1 MNSAK
6 KNPQHIPHEFN
17 RRLPFTIGNTG
28 LLQKV
33 FVHRSFL
40 NEKAGA
46 SLESNERLEFL
57 GDAVLS
63 NVISHML
70 FEKFPEIDEGEL
82 TRLRAKLVNRRTLAD
97 MARRLS
103 LHEFLLLGKGERTT
117 GGRENPTIL
126 AGAFEA
132 LLAAIYIDCG
142 FEKTSSYVRSLFSP
156 LIDETLSE
164 PGHFDYK
171 PRLQELSQKVFK
183 EAPVYRL
190 VNEDGPPHRKVF
202 EVEVVITGEVLG
214 AGSATKKKDAEQ
226 CAAGEAL
233 KKLKD
238 ILEKAPDAAGL
249 FRKAASAPED

>member
-1 MNSAK
+1 MNSVK
-6 KNPQHIPHEFN
+6 KELHPAPEEFS
-17 RRLPFTIGNTG
+17 RRLPFTLRDKE

-40 NEKAGA
+40 NEKEGG

-82 TRLRAKLVNRRTLAD
+82 TRLRAKLVNKRTLAEL
-97 MARRLS
+97 AKSLS
-103 LHEFLLLGKGERTT
+103 LNEFLLLGKGERST

-142 FEKTSSYVRSLFSP
+142 FKKTFEYVKSLFSP
-156 LIDETLSE
+156 LLDETLSE

-171 PRLQELSQKVFK
+171 PRLQELSQRVFK
-183 EAPVYRL
+183 EAPIYRL
-190 VNEDGPPHRKVF
+190 VNEDGPPHRKIF

-214 AGSATKKKDAEQ
+214 VGSATKKKDAEQ
-226 CAAGEAL
+226 YAAGEAL

-238 ILEKAPDAAGL
+238 ILKEQPDAKTL
-249 FRKAASAPED
+249 SRKESASED

>member
-1 MNSAK
+1 MKNVK
-6 KNPQHIPHEFN
+6 KEPNPAPEEFN
-17 RRLPFTIGNTG
+17 RRLPFALKDKG
-28 LLQKV
+28 LLRRV

-40 NEKAGA
+40 NEKEGG

-63 NVISHML
+63 NVISHVL

-82 TRLRAKLVNRRTLAD
+82 TRLRAKLVNKRTLAEL
-97 MARRLS
+97 AKGLEIN
-103 LHEFLLLGKGERTT
+103 EFLLLGKGERST

-142 FEKTSSYVRSLFSP
+142 FKKTFEYVESLFSP
-156 LIDETLSE
+156 LIDDTLSE

-171 PRLQELSQKVFK
+171 PRLQELSQRVFK
-183 EAPVYRL
+183 EAPIYRL
-190 VNEDGPPHRKVF
+190 VNEDGPPHKKIF
-202 EVEVVITGEVLG
+202 EVEVVITGKVLG
-214 AGSATKKKDAEQ
+214 VGSASKKKDAEQ
-226 CAAGEAL
+226 YAAGEAL

-238 ILEKAPDAAGL
+238 ILNEPADRGTVS
-249 FRKAASAPED
+249 RKGPAREG

>member
-6 KNPQHIPHEFN
+6 KAPGVNLGEFN
-17 RRLPFTIGNTG
+17 KRLPFPLRDTD

-40 NEKAGA
+40 NEKDGL

-63 NVISHML
+63 NIISHLL
-70 FEKFPEIDEGEL
+70 FKEFPDIDEGEL
-82 TRLRAKLVNRRTLAD
+82 TRRRALLVNKRTLAEL
-97 MARRLS
+97 ARGLS
-103 LHEFLLLGKGERTT
+103 LDEYLLLGKGERGT

-132 LLAAIYIDCG
+132 LIAAIYIDRG
-142 FEKTSSYVRSLFSP
+142 FKKIFTYVETLFFP
-156 LIDETLSE
+156 LIDGSLNE

-171 PRLQELSQKVFK
+171 PALQELSQKVFK
-183 EAPVYRL
+183 EAPTYRL
-190 VNEDGPPHRKVF
+190 VNENGPPHKKIF

-214 AGSATKKKDAEQ
+214 VGSAMKKKDAEQ
-226 CAAGEAL
+226 YAACEAL

-238 ILEKAPDAAGL
+238 LLKEAPDKGSHSRRSGS
-249 FRKAASAPED
+249 F

>member
-1 MNSAK
+1 MKSAK
-6 KNPQHIPHEFN
+6 KEQNPAPQEFN
-17 RRLPFTIGNTG
+17 GRLPFTLKDKG

-33 FVHRSFL
+33 FVHRSYL
-40 NEKAGA
+40 NEKDGG

-63 NVISHML
+63 NCISHVL

-82 TRLRAKLVNRRTLAD
+82 TRLRAKLVNKRTLAEL
-97 MARRLS
+97 ARGLS
-103 LHEFLLLGKGERTT
+103 INEFLLLGKGERRT

-142 FEKTSSYVRSLFSP
+142 FKKTFEYVESLFSP
-156 LIDETLSE
+156 LIGDTLSE

-171 PRLQELSQKVFK
+171 PRLQELSQRVFK
-183 EAPVYRL
+183 EAPKYRL
-190 VNEDGPPHRKVF
+190 VNEDGPPHRKIF

-214 AGSATKKKDAEQ
+214 AGSASKKKDAEQ
-226 CAAGEAL
+226 YAAGEAL

-238 ILEKAPDAAGL
+238 ILNGPPDLRTSSRRG
-249 FRKAASAPED
+249 SAPED